1 MVSAP
6 SPRSDPVEVAELV
19 DVLQATPP
27 FDHAD
32 REDVRRVA
40 RHIEI
45 TYAPEGTVVL
55 DIGDAPAAVTLIRS
69 GAVDLTNEQGSLVA
83 RLGEGDFFGYPAL
96 LTGAPARRRVQAR
109 EDSLLYH
116 IPADDFDWIRGRCPA
131 VDRFF
136 AQAHSARIR
145 DALREEHTNRPLST
159 PLRSLLSRAPVT
171 AAPSVSIQQA
181 AETMRDHRVSCLLLC
196 EDEALV
202 GLITD
207 RDLRTRALAAGTDP
221 GAPVRTIMT
230 AAPTTAAAD
239 RYAFEALL
247 TMTRHNIHHLP
258 VMDDGTLAGV
268 VTATDLLRLQADNPV
283 YVIGELWK
291 QDTVDGL
298 ASLRSRAT
306 RMLVDLVESGARPS
320 DVARVTTAYT
330 DALTQRLLQMAE
342 ETLGPPPVSYAW
354 MALGSQARHEQ
365 TAHSDQDH
373 ALLLDDDAT
382 AAHDDYFSDLAAF
395 VSDGLNDCGYPYCPG
410 GVMAT
415 TDRWRQSLSD
425 WKTTFG
431 QWIEEPEPDALM
443 HASIFFDLRHV
454 HGTATLTDAL
464 HQFIL
469 DRTPNRSLFLACLA
483 ADALEHRP
491 PLGFF
496 RQFVLSTHGEH
507 EDTLDLKHDG
517 LVPIVDLA
525 RLHALAHGVP
535 AVNTRRRLSQL
546 ADRRH
551 LNAGDAAD
559 LRDAFSFIAKLRLRH
574 QVDQLARDETP
585 DNFVDPETLSAFDRR
600 HLKDAFRIVK
610 TAQSAIEQRYQTSLI
625 S

>member
-1 MVSAP
+1 MAS
-6 SPRSDPVEVAELV
+6 STSFRSDPVEVTEIV
-19 DVLQATPP
+19 DTLRDTPP

-32 REDVRRVA
+32 RDEVRRVS

-45 TYAPEGTVVL
+45 TYAPKDTVVL
-55 DIGDAPAAVTLIRS
+55 EIGTDPAAVILIRS
-69 GAVDLTNEQGSLVA
+69 GAVDLTNEQGALVA
-83 RLGEGDFFGYPAL
+83 RLGEGDFFGYPAV
-96 LTGAPARRRVQAR
+96 LTGDAARRRVQTR

-116 IPADDFDWIRGRCPA
+116 IPADVFDWIRGRCPA

-145 DALREEHTNRPLST
+145 DALREEQQNRPLST
-159 PLRSLLSRAPVT
+159 SLRSLVSRAPVT
-171 AAPSVSIQQA
+171 AAPDVSIRRA
-181 AETMRDHRVSCLLLC
+181 AQTMRDHGVSCLLLC
-196 EDEALV
+196 EDDALV
-202 GLITD
+202 GLVTD
-207 RDLRTRALAAGTDP
+207 RDLRIRVLADGTAAD
-221 GAPVRTIMT
+221 APVRTIMT
-230 AAPTTAAAD
+230 AAPTTAAAHQ
-239 RYAFEALL
+239 YAFEALL
-247 TMTRHNIHHLP
+247 TMSRHNIHHLP
-258 VMDDGTLAGV
+258 VMDDDLLIGV

-298 ASLRSRAT
+298 ASLRDRAT
-306 RMLVDLVESGARPS
+306 RMLVDLVESGARPN
-320 DVARVTTAYT
+320 DVARVTTAFT
-330 DALTQRLLQMAE
+330 DALTQRLLQLAE
-342 ETLGPPPVSYAW
+342 DKIGAPPVPYAW

-373 ALLLDDDAT
+373 ALLLDDDTT
-382 AAHDDYFSDLAAF
+382 AAHDAYFSDLAAF
-395 VSDGLNDCGYPYCPG
+395 VSDGLNACGYPYCPG

-425 WKTTFG
+425 WKTTFA

-454 HGTATLTDAL
+454 HGPPTLTDTL
-464 HQFIL
+464 QQFIL
-469 DRTPNRSLFLACLA
+469 DRTPDRSLFLACLA

-546 ADRRH
+546 ADRGH
-551 LNAGDAAD
+551 LNGGDAAD
-559 LRDAFSFIAKLRLRH
+559 LRDAFSFIAKIRLRH
-574 QVDQLARDETP
+574 QVDQLAQNEAP
-585 DNFVDPETLSAFDRR
+585 DNYVAPGTLSAFDRR